1 MTAGATVTQN
11 QEVKGIVAPRVV
23 IPLVNHESGLI
34 NPLANQLWMLP
45 AHARG
50 HLADL
55 PLDAGITGE
64 VQDFKGIGATT
75 CRAPGFT
82 LTVMVFASRTSP
94 SITNF

>member
-1 MTAGATVTQN
+1 MTAGATIAQN
-11 QEVKGIVAPRVV
+11 QEVKGIVDAGVV
-23 IPLVNHESGLI
+23 IPPVDHESGLI
-34 NPLANQLWMLP
+34 NPLTNQLWMVP
-45 AHARG
+45 THASG